1 MKNNDNLGRL
11 LDYAK
16 SSNRKRHLYLAA
28 ALRLAN
34 QHLHIADLIDK
45 YLNNECSKKD
55 LHEAI
60 LAVDWGYASGWLIA
74 THLAMFSVH
83 KLVDYVDLDYDIKL
97 KLWRHMTKVY
107 LEDPYPDFEN
117 PDES

>member
-1 MKNNDNLGRL
+1 MLNIWHIRL
-11 LDYAK
+11 QMLK
-16 SSNRKRHLYLAA
+16 SDRKRHLYLAA

-34 QHLHIADLIDK
+34 QHFHIADLIDK

-83 KLVDYVDLDYDIKL
+83 KLVVLCRFGL
-97 KLWRHMTKVY
+97 
-107 LEDPYPDFEN
+107 
-117 PDES
+117 